1 MSTTSLPSTSS
12 PTWREG
18 THGRRSTR
26 SAEKASPSSWGARR
40 EAWGAS
46 GAQPGPT
53 DALRF
58 FNATAVTVDGQDVG
72 GRNFLNGD
80 PTPLFQTTTWTPV
93 SGTVTAGTGFVPNPA
108 GGPWDVSG
116 GLVLSLKVSCGP
128 VDGCAQDVSFDNV
141 TFTIN

>member
-1 MSTTSLPSTSS
+1 LGQ
-12 PTWREG
+12 G
-18 THGRRSTR
+18 TVVAGDTVTVTFDVY
-26 SAEKASPSSWGARR
+26 GTVT
-40 EAWGAS
+40 
-46 GAQPGPT
+46 QPGAAVFAEVIFL
-53 DALRF
+53 DA
-58 FNATAVTVDGQDVG
+58 NGQDVG

-80 PTPLFQTTTWTPV
+80 PTPLFPTTNWTPV

-128 VDGCAQDVSFDNV
+128 VDGCAQDISFDNV